1 MFLNNFLSFLFLF
14 FLLNKMSCCNS
25 NKKINDIN
33 SIKYNIPVD
42 KMRQNSKENYMY
54 MNTYGDDNTND
65 CNINYVNNYCTFY
78 NNGQR
83 QAVLALQDN
92 DNPLTYKAFLA

>member
-1 MFLNNFLSFLFLF
+1 
-14 FLLNKMSCCNS
+14 MSCCGC

-33 SIKYNIPVD
+33 SINFTIPMD
-42 KMRQNSKENYMY
+42 KVKENYKENYMY
-54 MNTYGDDNTND
+54 MNTYGENNQ
-65 CNINYVNNYCTFY
+65 NYNVNYVNNYCTFY

-92 DNPLTYKAFLA
+92 DNPLTYKAFLS

>member
-1 MFLNNFLSFLFLF
+1 
-14 FLLNKMSCCNS
+14 MSCCGC

-33 SIKYNIPVD
+33 SIKFSIPAD
-42 KMRQNSKENYMY
+42 KIRENYKENYMY
-54 MNTYGDDNTND
+54 MNTYGENGNN
-65 CNINYVNNYCTFY
+65 CNVNYVNNYCTFY

-92 DNPLTYKAFLA
+92 DNPLTYKAFLS